1 MKIAGIVA
9 EYNPIHNG
17 HAHHIQQTKDA
28 DGACR
33 ATHVVAVMSGN
44 FVQRGGPAVMP
55 KADRVRA
62 ALSCGVDLVLELPVP
77 WAMASAETFA
87 TGAVGVLDALG
98 CVDDLSFGSE
108 CGDLRL
114 LNKVVDA
121 LESERFSVL
130 VRYYCD
136 GGVSFPAARQK
147 AVREIAGE
155 RVAEV
160 LALPNNT
167 LGIEYIKAIR
177 RMNSGMKPFTVAR
190 MGTPHD
196 GMLPIG
202 EFASASYLREL
213 MMAGRLDTA
222 MRFMPA
228 EARAILHRAVADGH
242 APADEKPAQRAV
254 LAQLRR
260 LSKEEISRLS
270 GISEGLENRIY
281 DSIRQCGGLQELYD
295 SIKTKRYTM
304 TRVRR
309 IVWSGF
315 LGLTDDMASLPIPYI
330 RVLGLNGRGEEI
342 LSVIKR
348 SGRLPLLSRPSQL
361 SGLSEGARRVFETE
375 CRAADLYAMTVPVPF
390 PCGSE
395 MTGGVIRV

>member
-17 HAHHIQQTKDA
+17 HAFHIQQTKNV
-28 DGACR
+28 DGTCR

-44 FVQRGGPAVMP
+44 FIQRGGPAVMP

-62 ALSCGVDLVLELPVP
+62 ALACGVDLVLELPLP
-77 WAMASAETFA
+77 WAMASAEAFA

-121 LESERFSVL
+121 LESERFSTL

-147 AVREIAGE
+147 AVQEIAGE
-155 RVAEV
+155 RVAGLLE
-160 LALPNNT
+160 LPNNT

-177 RMNSGMKPFTVAR
+177 AINSEITPFTVAR
-190 MGTPHD
+190 IGTPHD

-213 MMAGRLDTA
+213 IMAGRLDTA

-228 EARAILHRAVADGH
+228 EARAVLHRAMADGH
-242 APADEKPAQRAV
+242 APADEKSAQRAV
-254 LAQLRR
+254 LAHLRR
-260 LSKEEISRLS
+260 LSKVEISRLP

-281 DSIRQCGGLQELYD
+281 DSIRQCGNLQELYD
-295 SIKTKRYTM
+295 FIKTKRYTM

-315 LGLTDDMASLPIPYI
+315 LGLTADMALLPIPYI

-342 LSVIKR
+342 LSVVKKSR
-348 SGRLPLLSRPSQL
+348 KLPLLSRPSQL
-361 SGLSEGARRVFETE
+361 SALSEGARQVFETE

-395 MTGGVIRV
+395 LTDGVIRV